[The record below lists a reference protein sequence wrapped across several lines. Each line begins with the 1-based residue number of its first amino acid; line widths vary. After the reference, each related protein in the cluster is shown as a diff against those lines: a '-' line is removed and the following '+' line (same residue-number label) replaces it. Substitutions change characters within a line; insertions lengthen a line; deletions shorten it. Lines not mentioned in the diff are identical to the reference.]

1 MLPIA
6 ERLVVR
12 LPSVLEWLQIALN
25 FLFGVTYRDD
35 VHIIDSLVPVALAV
49 ACLLALALA
58 AELALALAAA
68 AAASDENA
76 CENCAAPKTLSQ

>member
-1 MLPIA
+1 M
-6 ERLVVR
+6 
-12 LPSVLEWLQIALN
+12 
-25 FLFGVTYRDD
+25 THRDG
-35 VHIIDSLVPVALAV
+35 VHIIDSLVSVALAV

-76 CENCAAPKTLSQ
+76 CENCAVPKTLSQ